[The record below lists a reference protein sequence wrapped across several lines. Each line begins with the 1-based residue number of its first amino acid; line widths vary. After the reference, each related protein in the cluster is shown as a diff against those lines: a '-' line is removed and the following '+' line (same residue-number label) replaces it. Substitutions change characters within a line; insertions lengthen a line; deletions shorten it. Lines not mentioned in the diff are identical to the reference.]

1 MKNKTENY
9 SEDNSDGNKTMVFT
23 VSLPKGLLEK
33 TDKKAKSVYL
43 NRSEYIRKL
52 ILLDLGLLTVAN
64 KGQKLEAQE
73 DVETSCALALAKH
86 YNNA

>member
-1 MKNKTENY
+1 MKDKTDNY
-9 SEDNSDGNKTMVFT
+9 GDDNSDGNKTMVFT

-43 NRSEYIRKL
+43 NRSEYIRQL

-64 KGQKLEAQE
+64 KEQKQD
-73 DVETSCALALAKH
+73 DVETSCALALARH
-86 YNNA
+86 YNEKD